1 MPRSSQTRSS
11 PVIVAMLLASLALTA
26 VLAWQ
31 AQKAATSQRQLAE
44 QVLIDYSSL
53 IADEFV
59 RRATAQLGYYGYYN
73 LVGQLQAFNR
83 ENTSPPSMAD
93 LQNGQT
99 RHASFLA
106 SGIVFYDKKT
116 DALHSQASM
125 DPEMSSRILD
135 ALQDMDMAAED
146 MQPFA
151 IMTVT
156 RNNRYW
162 SYVVA
167 PGSRGQEF
175 IAFEVNR
182 DAMGDWL
189 QPVFEQSQLLPASL
203 VGDEFSNDDLYLS
216 LADPDGH
223 DIFKSGGRYDPAM
236 LVRRSLGDDY
246 QGILKDYQLI
256 AGIDPSVASKL
267 VIGGLPQS
275 RLPIILILLLL
286 AVAMVVAAIRQLRRE
301 RELMQMRSDFV
312 AQVSH
317 ELRTPLTQ
325 IRMFAETLLFNRVR
339 SDDDR
344 QRALE
349 IINRES
355 QRLAHLVENVLQFSR
370 GERDQ
375 IQLDMHDRAVVPLI
389 EELVREFEPLSGS
402 HSIGVDCM
410 IGRGSTVRADDGA
423 LRQIMLNLLDNA
435 IKYGPARQHIRIA
448 LERRGSKVIVAVE
461 DQGPGIPAD
470 DREKIW
476 GGYYR
481 LPREQSRAIA
491 GTGIG
496 LAVVRE
502 LVTLHGG
509 RCWVE
514 DCSAGG
520 ARFIVE
526 LPLTE
531 GDRKSQTGAGSTIES
546 TGVTE

>member
-1 MPRSSQTRSS
+1 M
-11 PVIVAMLLASLALTA
+11 
-26 VLAWQ
+26 
-31 AQKAATSQRQLAE
+31 E
-44 QVLIDYSSL
+44 
-53 IADEFV
+53 
-59 RRATAQLGYYGYYN
+59 
-73 LVGQLQAFNR
+73 
-83 ENTSPPSMAD
+83 
-93 LQNGQT
+93 
-99 RHASFLA
+99 
-106 SGIVFYDKKT
+106 
-116 DALHSQASM
+116 
-125 DPEMSSRILD
+125 
-135 ALQDMDMAAED
+135 MAAEN

-151 IMTVT
+151 ILSVT
-156 RNNRYW
+156 ENNRHW
-162 SYVVA
+162 SYVIA
-167 PGSRGQEF
+167 TGGSEQKL
-175 IAFEVNR
+175 IAFEVDR
-182 DAMGDWL
+182 GAMREWL
-189 QPVFEQSQLLPASL
+189 QPVFDQSQLLPASL
-203 VGDEFSNDDLYLS
+203 VGDEFSNDDFFVS
-216 LADPDGH
+216 LADPGGH
-223 DIFKSGGRYDPAM
+223 SILKSGGRYDPEM
-236 LVRRSLGDDY
+236 LVRRTLGDDY

-267 VIGGLPQS
+267 VIGGLPQA
-275 RLPIILILLLL
+275 RLPIILMLLLL

-312 AQVSH
+312 AQISH

-339 SDDDR
+339 SNDDR

-375 IQLDMHDRAVVPLI
+375 IHLDMQDRAVVPLI
-389 EELVREFEPLSGS
+389 EQLVHEFEPLSGS
-402 HSIGVDCM
+402 HSVGVDCM
-410 IGRGSTVRADDGA
+410 IGRGTTVRVDGDA
-423 LRQIMLNLLDNA
+423 LKQVLLNLLDNA

-448 LERRGSKVIVAVE
+448 LERRESKVIVAVE
-461 DQGPGIPAD
+461 DQGPGIPAT

-481 LPREQSRAIA
+481 LPREQGRAIA

-520 ARFIVE
+520 ARFVVE
-526 LPLTE
+526 LPLKE
-531 GDRKSQTGAGSTIES
+531 GDRMSKTGAGSAIEP